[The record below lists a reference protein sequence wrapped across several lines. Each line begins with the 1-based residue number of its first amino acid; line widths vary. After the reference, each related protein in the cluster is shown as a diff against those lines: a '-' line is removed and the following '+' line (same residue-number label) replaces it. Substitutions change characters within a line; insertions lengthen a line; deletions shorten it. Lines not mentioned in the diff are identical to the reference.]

1 MKNHS
6 DRGGVT
12 VVNAPSWC
20 IDPKHC
26 SHGPSNGKKCTK
38 CRDIPH
44 LPAAESNFVE
54 GSHSLWVYYPHGIL
68 RQPLAET
75 DLYSR
80 FAADSIPFLPH
91 RCGGAKSAAE
101 ATEAYELAPYP
112 GHSLFQDSFFFC
124 KFKKFGDGPGL
135 SDLYVEIV
143 VDGYSGFAF
152 AKVYPNEHAMNAADI
167 MATRVAPFFKSN
179 GVPIE
184 KIYTRKAPEYWGIAP
199 MHPFETF
206 LLSSHINHEQT
217 RPVDQS
223 HNSICEQF
231 FTFLHREFLGRALRS
246 RYQHSLE
253 TLQRDLDE
261 FVNRYNS
268 ARPSF
273 NPAMHGNPPLRA
285 FPTAT

>member
-1 MKNHS
+1 MENHS

-12 VVNAPSWC
+12 VAGAPSWC
-20 IDPKHC
+20 LDPQHC
-26 SHGPSNGKKCTK
+26 GHGVAKGKKCQK

-44 LPAAESNFVE
+44 LPAAESSFVE
-54 GSHSLWVYYPHGIL
+54 GSHSLWVYYPDGIL
-68 RQPLAET
+68 RRPLAET

-80 FAADSIPFLPH
+80 CAADSIPLLPH
-91 RCGGAKSAAE
+91 RCGAAKSATETAE
-101 ATEAYELAPYP
+101 AHGSAPYP

-124 KFKKFGDGPGL
+124 KFKKLGDSPGL

-184 KIYTRKAPEYWGIAP
+184 KIFTRKTHEYWGIAP

-206 LLSSHINHEQT
+206 LLSARITHEQT
-217 RPVDQS
+217 RPLDQF

-231 FTFLHREFLGRALRS
+231 FIFLHHEFLGRALRS

-253 TLQRDLDE
+253 TLQHDLDE

-268 ARPSF
+268 THPSF
-273 NPAMHGNPPLRA
+273 NPAMLGKPPLRA
-285 FPTAT
+285 FPNAI